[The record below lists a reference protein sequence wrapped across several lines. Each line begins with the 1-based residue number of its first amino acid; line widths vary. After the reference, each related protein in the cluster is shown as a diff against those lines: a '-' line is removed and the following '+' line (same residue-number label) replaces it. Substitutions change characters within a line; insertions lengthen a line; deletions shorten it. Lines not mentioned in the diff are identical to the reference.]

1 MGSQQ
6 RFSSIKYKMLNFTH
20 EQKIFKSFIFDEIY
34 SQDININHTVAAT
47 LSQSDINAWN
57 PAPNTDPAV
66 L

>member
-1 MGSQQ
+1 
-6 RFSSIKYKMLNFTH
+6 MLNFTH